1 MTTPTPLRPELQSA
15 LAQMG
20 WTTLTPI
27 QQAALPLLLQGR
39 DVLGQAETGSGKT
52 GAFGLGVLQRVR
64 ADAGV
69 QALVLCPTR
78 ELADQVAD
86 VLRQLAQDLDN
97 VRVLTLCGGRPARPQ
112 RDALERGAHV
122 VVGTPGRVLDHLER
136 GTLDVSGLRC
146 VVLDEADHMLD
157 MGFVDQVEHVVARCP
172 AERQTLLFSATF
184 PQRVQALSASVQT
197 DPQRVSLGSQ
207 VEGLRQQVVVC
218 QGVDRNAAVV
228 RLLAQHQPDA
238 ALVFCETR
246 RDCDRLATF
255 LSQRGAATLAL
266 HGALEQRD
274 RDDVLLQFANG
285 SARVLVA
292 TNVAARGLDI
302 AELPLVVQAELSP
315 DPTSYVHRV
324 GRTGRAGRGGL
335 AVSVV
340 CGPREAERLAR
351 IEEHLGHA
359 IERVSLGDSS
369 SITALQPAFC
379 TVLILSGRRDKLRKG
394 DVLGALIKDA
404 GLRADAIGRIDLNA
418 QRCAVAVRVEHGDA
432 ALRFLQSARVK
443 KRRVR
448 AIRLTPAGAPAS

>member
-1 MTTPTPLRPELQSA
+1 MPTSLSLRPELLSA
-15 LAQMG
+15 LTQLG
-20 WTTLTPI
+20 WTELTPI
-27 QQAALPLLLQGR
+27 QAAALPLVLDGR

-52 GAFGLGVLQRVR
+52 GAFGLGLLQRVR
-64 ADAGV
+64 ADGGV

-97 VRVLTLCGGRPARPQ
+97 VRVLTLCGGRPQRVQ
-112 RDALERGAHV
+112 RDGLQRGAHV

-136 GTLDVSGLRC
+136 GSLDPSRLRC

-157 MGFVDQVEHVVARCP
+157 MGFVDQVEHVVSRCP
-172 AERQTLLFSATF
+172 PDRQTLLFSATF
-184 PQRVQALSASVQT
+184 PDRVQQLSASVQT
-197 DPQRVSLGSQ
+197 DPERVSLGGR

-218 QGVDRNAAVV
+218 QDMDRNAAVV

-246 RDCDRLATF
+246 RDCDKLATF
-255 LSQRGAATLAL
+255 LTQRGAPTLAL

-302 AELPLVVQAELSP
+302 AELPLVIQAELSP
-315 DPTSYVHRV
+315 DPTSYVHRI

-340 CGPREAERLAR
+340 AGRREVERLER
-351 IEEHLGHA
+351 IEEHLGHR
-359 IERVSLGDSS
+359 IERVQVGESS
-369 SITALQPAFC
+369 SITALQPAYC
-379 TVLILSGRRDKLRKG
+379 TLMILSGRRDKLRKG

-404 GLRADAIGRIDLNA
+404 GLPADAIGRIDLNA
-418 QRCAVAVRVEHGDA
+418 HRCAVAVRVEHGDA

-448 AIRLTPAGAPAS
+448 AIRLGR